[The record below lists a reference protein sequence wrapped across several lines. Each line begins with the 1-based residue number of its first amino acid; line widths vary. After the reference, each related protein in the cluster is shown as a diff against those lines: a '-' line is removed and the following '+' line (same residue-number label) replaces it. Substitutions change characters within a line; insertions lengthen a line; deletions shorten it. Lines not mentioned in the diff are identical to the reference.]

1 MTHID
6 LSPELKLQIQQEV
19 DPLEGWTSHERGW
32 EVAELILNEVPL
44 VCVELGVF
52 GGRSLIPQA
61 MALRVNGHGR
71 VYGIDPWRVEPALEG
86 ENEANQAWWKNNVNL
101 DEVHNKFMAVVW
113 KLGLADWVT
122 VIRDCSQ
129 KVANL
134 FPTVHLL
141 NIDGNHSEVASVRD
155 VELWLPRVAKQGVI
169 TMDDTDWPSTQ
180 KAVELLKSQCEVIKD
195 EVKYKWF
202 RKR

>member
-1 MTHID
+1 MT
-6 LSPELKLQIQQEV
+6 PELRLEIQREV
-19 DPLEGWTSHERGW
+19 DALEGWTSHERGW
-32 EVAELILNEVPL
+32 ELADLILTEKPV

-61 MALRVNGHGR
+61 LAIRENKSGR

-86 ENEANQAWWKNNVNL
+86 ENEANQSWWKNNVNL
-101 DEVHNKFMAVVW
+101 DEIHNKFMAVLW
-113 KLGLADWVT
+113 RLGLQDWT
-122 VIRDCSQ
+122 TIIRDCSQ

-134 FPTVHLL
+134 FERVDLL

-155 VELWLPRVAKQGVI
+155 VELWLPRVAQKGVI

-180 KAVELLKSQCEVIKD
+180 KAVGLLKDQCEVIKD
-195 EVKYKWF
+195 EAKYKWF